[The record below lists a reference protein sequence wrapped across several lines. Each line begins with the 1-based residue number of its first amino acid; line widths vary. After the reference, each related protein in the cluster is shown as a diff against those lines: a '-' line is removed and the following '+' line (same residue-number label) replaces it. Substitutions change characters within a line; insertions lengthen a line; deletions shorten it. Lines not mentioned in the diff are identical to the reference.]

1 MNFKFLILFFT
12 FFSFFLNAKSPEA
25 VVYLMEKDSANKVLR
40 PWFPT
45 TLPDYK
51 LSASNFS
58 RWAVLGSPELSDA
71 TSASCFEVILLYA
84 IKSGAVDREW
94 VKNQYKFIEKSIANR
109 GKDRVRLWIQAWLSV
124 LAKDPYK
131 RVNYV
136 RAPRTLI
143 EKIDW
148 GVKRD
153 ISNSIGE
160 RIFPNRG
167 DIIFFNPINIK
178 KNTHFDHV
186 AIATGRKITRRM
198 LTGNGADDNVNLE
211 TEILSFYGRGS
222 NKDTLIERDT
232 IEHML
237 DENSMI
243 RREPPEGPDRQVF
256 FSPPP
261 WI

>member
-1 MNFKFLILFFT
+1 LFFKIFFILFGLSLQAGT
-12 FFSFFLNAKSPEA
+12 PLA
-25 VVYLMEKDSANKVLR
+25 VVDLMEKDSVNKVLR

-51 LSASNFS
+51 LSASTFS
-58 RWAVLGSPELSDA
+58 RWAVFGTPELSDA
-71 TSASCFEVILLYA
+71 TSASCFEIILLYA
-84 IKSGAVDREW
+84 IKSNTVDREW
-94 VKNQYKFIEKSIANR
+94 VKNQYKFIEGSIVNK

-124 LAKDPYK
+124 LAKDPNK
-131 RVNYV
+131 RINYI
-136 RAPRTLI
+136 RAPRTSI
-143 EKIDW
+143 DKIDW

-153 ISNSIGE
+153 ISNTLGE

-178 KNTHFDHV
+178 KSSHFDHV

-198 LTGNGADDNVNLE
+198 LTENSSDNNVNLE
-211 TEILSFYGRGS
+211 TEILSFYGRGY
-222 NKDTLIERDT
+222 NKDTLIERGT

-256 FSPPP
+256 FSSPP

>member
-1 MNFKFLILFFT
+1 MNFKILIFL
-12 FFSFFLNAKSPEA
+12 FSFSLFALSPDK
-25 VVYLMEKDSANKVLR
+25 VVDLMERDSANKILR

-51 LSASNFS
+51 LSASTFS
-58 RWAVLGSPELSDA
+58 RWAVFGSPELSDS
-71 TSASCFEVILLYA
+71 TSASCFEIILLYG
-84 IKSGAVDREW
+84 IKSGTVDREW
-94 VKNQYKFIEKSIANR
+94 VKNQYKFIEGKIA
-109 GKDRVRLWIQAWLSV
+109 GKKRDRVPIWIQSWLSV
-124 LAKDPYK
+124 LTKDPS
-131 RVNYV
+131 RRINYV
-136 RAPRTLI
+136 RAPHPPGI
-143 EKIDW
+143 DKIDW

-153 ISNSIGE
+153 IGNTLGN

-167 DIIFFNPINIK
+167 DIVFFNPINQK
-178 KNTHFDHV
+178 ENAHFDHV
-186 AIATGRKITRRM
+186 VIATGRKITRRM
-198 LTGNGADDNVNLE
+198 LTGNPSDDNINLE
-211 TEILSFYGRGS
+211 AEILSFYGRGS

-243 RREPPEGPDRQVF
+243 KREPPEGPDRQVF